1 MLQTEYA
8 VLKPPGICCDAGVCA
23 KAAGHKVKHAS
34 CPYPLLIIS
43 SLEAAAGTY
52 LLPRLTASCLAPL
65 CIPNRAGL
73 FKTSTLQEADVT
85 QQFSRRYKQNTLLPR
100 ATGKHLAESCPRT
113 VSCCHL
119 SSCWRH
125 GAEGRGYRGR
135 ELWRHKVLPQKRRD
149 SHKQSFRAVHP
160 LLKLASC
167 YAWCSASPE
176 KRIRAVKEDGL
187 THRGLS
193 SPIHVIAQGI
203 PTKPAVSY
211 SRIYSQAQVRLLWVT
226 PLVKMRDAQPVRGNF
241 PFDCISKEPCIPQRL

>member
-100 ATGKHLAESCPRT
+100 ATGKHLA
-113 VSCCHL
+113 
-119 SSCWRH
+119 
-125 GAEGRGYRGR
+125 
-135 ELWRHKVLPQKRRD
+135 VLPKNSQLL
-149 SHKQSFRAVHP
+149 SP
-160 LLKLASC
+160 ELLLKTWSRRQRLQRQRAMEAQGLAS
-167 YAWCSASPE
+167 E
-176 KRIRAVKEDGL
+176 KKG
-187 THRGLS
+187 
-193 SPIHVIAQGI
+193 
-203 PTKPAVSY
+203 
-211 SRIYSQAQVRLLWVT
+211 
-226 PLVKMRDAQPVRGNF
+226 
-241 PFDCISKEPCIPQRL
+241 

>member
-34 CPYPLLIIS
+34 CPYLLLIIS

-100 ATGKHLAESCPRT
+100 ATGKHLA
-113 VSCCHL
+113 
-119 SSCWRH
+119 
-125 GAEGRGYRGR
+125 
-135 ELWRHKVLPQKRRD
+135 VLPKNSQLL
-149 SHKQSFRAVHP
+149 SP
-160 LLKLASC
+160 ELLLKTWSRRQRLQ
-167 YAWCSASPE
+167 
-176 KRIRAVKEDGL
+176 RQRAME
-187 THRGLS
+187 
-193 SPIHVIAQGI
+193 AQGL
-203 PTKPAVSY
+203 VSE
-211 SRIYSQAQVRLLWVT
+211 
-226 PLVKMRDAQPVRGNF
+226 KKG
-241 PFDCISKEPCIPQRL
+241 

>member
-34 CPYPLLIIS
+34 CPYLLLIIS

-100 ATGKHLAESCPRT
+100 ATGKHLA
-113 VSCCHL
+113 
-119 SSCWRH
+119 
-125 GAEGRGYRGR
+125 
-135 ELWRHKVLPQKRRD
+135 VLPKNSQLL
-149 SHKQSFRAVHP
+149 SP
-160 LLKLASC
+160 ELLLKTWSRRQRLQRQRAMEAQGLAS
-167 YAWCSASPE
+167 E
-176 KRIRAVKEDGL
+176 KKG
-187 THRGLS
+187 
-193 SPIHVIAQGI
+193 
-203 PTKPAVSY
+203 
-211 SRIYSQAQVRLLWVT
+211 
-226 PLVKMRDAQPVRGNF
+226 
-241 PFDCISKEPCIPQRL
+241 

>member
-34 CPYPLLIIS
+34 CPYLLLIIS

-100 ATGKHLAESCPRT
+100 ATGKHLA
-113 VSCCHL
+113 
-119 SSCWRH
+119 
-125 GAEGRGYRGR
+125 
-135 ELWRHKVLPQKRRD
+135 VLPKNSQLLSPELLLKTWSRR
-149 SHKQSFRAVHP
+149 QRLQRQRAV
-160 LLKLASC
+160 
-167 YAWCSASPE
+167 E
-176 KRIRAVKEDGL
+176 
-187 THRGLS
+187 
-193 SPIHVIAQGI
+193 AQGL
-203 PTKPAVSY
+203 VSE
-211 SRIYSQAQVRLLWVT
+211 
-226 PLVKMRDAQPVRGNF
+226 KKG
-241 PFDCISKEPCIPQRL
+241 

>member
-1 MLQTEYA
+1 MPQTEYA

-34 CPYPLLIIS
+34 CPYLLLIIS

-113 VSCCHL
+113 ESAAVTWAPADDMEQKAEATEAESYGGTRSCLRKEGIVISSHL
-119 SSCWRH
+119 
-125 GAEGRGYRGR
+125 
-135 ELWRHKVLPQKRRD
+135 
-149 SHKQSFRAVHP
+149 
-160 LLKLASC
+160 
-167 YAWCSASPE
+167 
-176 KRIRAVKEDGL
+176 GL
-187 THRGLS
+187 FILCLS
-193 SPIHVIAQGI
+193 
-203 PTKPAVSY
+203 
-211 SRIYSQAQVRLLWVT
+211 
-226 PLVKMRDAQPVRGNF
+226 
-241 PFDCISKEPCIPQRL
+241 

>member
-100 ATGKHLAESCPRT
+100 ATGKHLA
-113 VSCCHL
+113 
-119 SSCWRH
+119 
-125 GAEGRGYRGR
+125 
-135 ELWRHKVLPQKRRD
+135 VLPKNSQLL
-149 SHKQSFRAVHP
+149 SP
-160 LLKLASC
+160 ELLLKTWSRRQRLQ
-167 YAWCSASPE
+167 
-176 KRIRAVKEDGL
+176 RQRAME
-187 THRGLS
+187 
-193 SPIHVIAQGI
+193 AQGL
-203 PTKPAVSY
+203 VSE
-211 SRIYSQAQVRLLWVT
+211 
-226 PLVKMRDAQPVRGNF
+226 KKG
-241 PFDCISKEPCIPQRL
+241 